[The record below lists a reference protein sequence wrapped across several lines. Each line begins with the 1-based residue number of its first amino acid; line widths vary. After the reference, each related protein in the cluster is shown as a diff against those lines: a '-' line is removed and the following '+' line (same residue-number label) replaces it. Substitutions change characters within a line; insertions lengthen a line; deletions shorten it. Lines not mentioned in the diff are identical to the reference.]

1 MYGAFI
7 GSRVQRSNG
16 MLEVKVLG
24 RNIWRLFYDSLRQSF
39 WQCATSAW
47 KRKSRNRTKSPK
59 RYWIGWSKNF
69 GSYHRSLKNWPICR
83 INLKNICII
92 FPRTKW
98 TIFDSSILFII
109 ENGKLFVKKLHIWS
123 YRVSHFETSYSKWL
137 WGVEGLII
145 FLNYSV

>member
-1 MYGAFI
+1 MVLLLEVECN
-7 GSRVQRSNG
+7 VQ
-16 MLEVKVLG
+16 MECYIEVKVLG

-109 ENGKLFVKKLHIWS
+109 ENGKLFGKK
-123 YRVSHFETSYSKWL
+123 TSNLIKFDHTVRSSKFR
-137 WGVEGLII
+137 EFFII
-145 FLNYSV
+145 VIFF